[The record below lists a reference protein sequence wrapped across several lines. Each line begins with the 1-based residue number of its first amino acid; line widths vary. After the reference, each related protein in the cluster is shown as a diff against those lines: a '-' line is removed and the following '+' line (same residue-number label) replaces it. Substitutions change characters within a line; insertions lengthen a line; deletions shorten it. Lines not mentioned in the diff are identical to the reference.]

1 MKSSGAV
8 TTTGSL
14 ISALLSFLPLSCC
27 VFPMAFSFLGAG
39 GLAFAMSL
47 MPYRSY
53 FVALTII
60 FLGIGFYLA
69 YRREKVECA
78 PGTACGSPRSRK
90 LQRVSLWVVT
100 VLTLI
105 LLAFPYAIPYLP
117 VEWMAVEW
125 MGN

>member
-1 MKSSGAV
+1 MKPSGVGA
-8 TTTGSL
+8 TTGSL

-27 VFPMAFSFLGAG
+27 IFPAAFSFLGAG

-53 FVALTII
+53 FVALTLL
-60 FLGIGFYLA
+60 FLGGGFYFA
-69 YRREKVECA
+69 YRPEKVWCA

-100 VLTLI
+100 ALTLI
-105 LLAFPYAIPYLP
+105 LLAFPYVIPYLP
-117 VEWMAVEW
+117 VDW

>member
-1 MKSSGAV
+1 MKQSGTV
-8 TTTGSL
+8 TTTGAL

-27 VFPMAFSFLGAG
+27 IFPAAFSFLGAG

-53 FVALTII
+53 FVALTLL
-60 FLGIGFYLA
+60 FLGGGFYFA
-69 YRREKVECA
+69 YRPEKVECA

-90 LQRVSLWVVT
+90 LRRVSLWVVT
-100 VLTLI
+100 TLTLI
-105 LLAFPYAIPYLP
+105 LIAIPYVIPYLP
-117 VEWMAVEW
+117 VDW

>member
-1 MKSSGAV
+1 MKPSGAGA
-8 TTTGSL
+8 TTGSL

-27 VFPMAFSFLGAG
+27 IFPAAFSFLGVG

-53 FVALTII
+53 FVALTLL
-60 FLGIGFYLA
+60 FLGGGFYFA
-69 YRREKVECA
+69 YRPEKVGCA

-90 LQRVSLWVVT
+90 SQRVSLWVVT
-100 VLTLI
+100 ALTLI
-105 LLAFPYAIPYLP
+105 LLAIPYVIPYLP
-117 VEWMAVEW
+117 VDW

>member
-8 TTTGSL
+8 TTTGSI

-27 VFPMAFSFLGAG
+27 IFPVAFSFLGAG

-53 FVALTII
+53 FIALTLL
-60 FLGIGFYLA
+60 FLGVSFYFA
-69 YRREKVECA
+69 YRPEKVGCA

-100 VLTLI
+100 ALTLI
-105 LLAFPYAIPYLP
+105 LLAIPYVIPYLP
-117 VEWMAVEW
+117 V
-125 MGN
+125 G

>member
-8 TTTGSL
+8 TTTGSI

-27 VFPMAFSFLGAG
+27 IFPVAFSFLGAG

-53 FVALTII
+53 FIALTLL
-60 FLGIGFYLA
+60 FLGGGFYFA
-69 YRREKVECA
+69 YRPEKVGCA

-100 VLTLI
+100 ALTLI
-105 LLAFPYAIPYLP
+105 LLAIPYVIPYLP
-117 VEWMAVEW
+117 VDW

>member
-1 MKSSGAV
+1 MKPSGAL

-27 VFPMAFSFLGAG
+27 AFPVAFSFLGAG

-53 FVALTII
+53 FVALTLL
-60 FLGIGFYLA
+60 FLGVGFYFA
-69 YRREKVECA
+69 YRPEKVECA
-78 PGTACGSPRSRK
+78 PGTACGSPMSRK
-90 LQRVSLWVVT
+90 LQRASLWVVT

-117 VEWMAVEW
+117 VEWM
-125 MGN
+125 GN